1 MIYLK
6 DKDTYT
12 KKYMSNNNVFADA
25 FNFLIYD
32 GKEVIK
38 PKNLKTLDTTAL
50 STPFGNDTN
59 APVQKIRDLL
69 KSAEIKQ
76 DENNIYLILGIENQ
90 SEVHYAMPVRN
101 MLYDVLEY
109 AGQVDN
115 TTKTHRKNKEY
126 KGVSTGEF
134 LSGFYKNDKLIPV
147 ITLVIYFGVDEWDAP
162 RSIYDM
168 LEIKDKEILSFVND
182 YKINLIAPS
191 EIDDEKAK
199 KLHSNLKEVLLYIK
213 NSNDKEKLRKLV
225 QNDKKFS
232 RLERDA
238 VFVIN
243 AITNSNLKI
252 DENQEVFDMC
262 QAILDIKEEGRIE
275 GGITSMVKI
284 CKEFNVSFS
293 DTVKRI
299 ATEFKLTEK
308 ESEVKV
314 KEIW

>member
-1 MIYLK
+1 MK

-50 STPFGNDTN
+50 SIPFGNDTN

-76 DENNIYLILGIENQ
+76 DENNIYLILGVENQ

-109 AGQVDN
+109 AGQVEN

-168 LEIKDKEILSFVND
+168 LEIKDKEILSFVNY

-191 EIDDEKAK
+191 EIDDEKAE

-225 QNDKKFS
+225 QNDEKFS

-275 GGITSMVKI
+275 GGITSMVKM
-284 CKEFNVSFS
+284 CKKFGVSFY
-293 DTVKRI
+293 DTVKEVAI
-299 ATEFKLTEK
+299 EFKLTEK